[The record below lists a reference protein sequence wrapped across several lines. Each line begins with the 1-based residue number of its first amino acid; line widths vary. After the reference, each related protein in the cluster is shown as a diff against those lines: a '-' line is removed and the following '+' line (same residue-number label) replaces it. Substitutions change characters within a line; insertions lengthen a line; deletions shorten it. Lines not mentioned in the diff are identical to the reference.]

1 MERGWQQWGA
11 RRWREGTMRERV
23 GVKSGCD
30 FIVWREMMTLG
41 VY

>member
-11 RRWREGTMRERV
+11 GRWREGMSERV

-30 FIVWREMMTLG
+30 FIV
-41 VY
+41 